1 MEVRIFAQV
10 EKVLRKE
17 SKEIRQD
24 LQDVLEKIE
33 LDFKLGMPH
42 VKTLASIFP
51 GLSEI
56 RIKDRSGPFRV
67 IYIFTRKEVIYLIH
81 AFRKKSQKLPEKEKQ
96 IILKRL
102 KEITN
107 EQD

>member
-17 SKEIRQD
+17 SREIRQD
-24 LQDVLEKIE
+24 LQDILEKLE
-33 LDFKLGMPH
+33 LGLNLGMPH
-42 VKTLASIFP
+42 IKSLGSVFP

-56 RIKDRSGPFRV
+56 RVKDRQGQFRI
-67 IYIFTRKEVIYLIH
+67 IYFLKKDDAIYLVH
-81 AFRKKSQKLPEKEKQ
+81 AFRKKTQKLPHKEIQ

-102 KEITN
+102 KEITT
-107 EQD
+107 

>member
-1 MEVRIFAQV
+1 MEVRVFPQV
-10 EKVLRKE
+10 EKVLSKE

-33 LDFKLGMPH
+33 LNFKLGMPH
-42 VKTLASIFP
+42 IKSLASIFP

-67 IYIFTRKEVIYLIH
+67 IYILKRKEVIYLIH
-81 AFRKKSQKLPEKEKQ
+81 AFRKKTQKLPEKEKQ